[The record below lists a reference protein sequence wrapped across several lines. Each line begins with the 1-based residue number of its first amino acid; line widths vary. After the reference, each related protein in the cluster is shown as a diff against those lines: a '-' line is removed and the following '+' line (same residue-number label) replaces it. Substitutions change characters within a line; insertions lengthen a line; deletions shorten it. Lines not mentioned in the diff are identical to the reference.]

1 MRRSSHAG
9 ARAAAAGAAALFL
22 LLLLLLLSPAPAAA
36 QLGGARAHDSQW
48 AATGSKYLSR
58 RAENDDAAAAD
69 PQQQA
74 QQQQPQFDDV
84 PEGARCPLDVE
95 LRWMTQASS
104 SVYATPLITDLYSDG
119 RKDIIV
125 PGFVHATEV
134 LQGADGAQALG
145 WPAAHRS
152 TVHASPVLADWDLD
166 GTPDVVVATYDGEV
180 LAFKDTVRF
189 C

>member
-22 LLLLLLLSPAPAAA
+22 LLLLLLLSPAPTAA

-74 QQQQPQFDDV
+74 QQQPQFDDV